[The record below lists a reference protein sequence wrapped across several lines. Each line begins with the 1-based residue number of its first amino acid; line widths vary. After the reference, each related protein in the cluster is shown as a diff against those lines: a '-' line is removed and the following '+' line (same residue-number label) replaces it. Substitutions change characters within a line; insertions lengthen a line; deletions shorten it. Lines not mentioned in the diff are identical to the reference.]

1 MLESYCCNVVATY
14 HCRRV
19 IMNDFMKKDDADNWN
34 ERYRKLLDSL
44 NIGYTLQDMEENIL
58 DVNETLLRMTGTRR
72 EQVVGHNNRE
82 FYTKKEFERM
92 QEIALPLQQKGA
104 YQFEFIL
111 PTVSGERIPVLY
123 NSFINKDSED
133 RPNSINVMVTDI
145 REQKKIQAELESAN
159 RALVSSREVLEK
171 EKRKLEAILFGIG
184 DSVTIF
190 DLDGNL
196 LLSNPRGMQIRGGRR
211 TPLLPLRSGAQ
222 SELTL
227 TADGEQH
234 KFLGQVEV
242 VRDDEG
248 TPFAFVE
255 LLRDITDRVKLR
267 EREQE
272 LIRIKRELRRDGL
285 RTEMVGVSGAM
296 QKVFDLILRCAEV
309 DSTVLIQGE
318 TGVGKELAALAIH
331 SQSSRKDKPFVA
343 VNCGAL
349 PETLL
354 ESELFGHVKGAF
366 TGAISERAGLFREA
380 HGGALF
386 LDEVGDISQ
395 ALQVK
400 LLRALQEREI
410 RPVGGDRSHP
420 VDVRVIAATNKD
432 LRELVESGRFR
443 HDLYYR
449 IAVIPLRIPPLRERT
464 EDILPLAEHFIKKHG
479 RKLKRPAGGL
489 DHAAQQ
495 VLLEYSWPGNIR
507 ELENA
512 IEHALAMAR
521 GPLITPENL
530 PVQVVMGEP
539 ARKQEGTS
547 QTLTS
552 QAAEVEKA
560 AILAVLRKYH
570 GNRTRAAAE
579 LGISRTTLWR
589 KITMYH
595 LQ

>member
-1 MLESYCCNVVATY
+1 
-14 HCRRV
+14 
-19 IMNDFMKKDDADNWN
+19 MNDFMKKDDADNWN